1 MPKYTD
7 ITTIP
12 AQVFFNILQTKNYQL
27 LKPKPSEKDL
37 EKVFS
42 AIYDDFFIKSDNQQ
56 SKRYLDLTNNVAFL
70 KYKIATIKAALHFC
84 YYNQHNLTK
93 EMINQHFDALIDG
106 CGIYID
112 KENNFDKE
120 ILRIL
125 NIEIGII
132 QNDLSMDELELKAMV
147 EKNKG
152 KGFDYYDQIGVLSDI
167 LPNNA
172 LLKEE
177 MTLATYITLEKLAN
191 KKIDKNGK

>member
-7 ITTIP
+7 IKTIP
-12 AQVFFNILQTKNYQL
+12 AQLFFDILQTKNYQL

-56 SKRYLDLTNNVAFL
+56 SKRYLELTNNVAFL

-84 YYNQHNLTK
+84 YYNQNNLSK
-93 EMINQHFDALIDG
+93 EMIDKHFDALMDG
-106 CGIYID
+106 CDIHINKD
-112 KENNFDKE
+112 APLDEE
-120 ILRIL
+120 VLRVL
-125 NIEIGII
+125 NVEIGII
-132 QNDLSMDELELKAMV
+132 QNDLTMDELELKSMID
-147 EKNKG
+147 KNKG

-191 KKIDKNGK
+191 KKIEKNGK